1 MASNTLENYQYSQ
14 IEGVFHFWNKCVSQT
29 HTHVFSYTD
38 KTIVTDIAIL
48 QDIALKAIIL
58 SLILL
63 LNPTHR
69 TFVLQA

>member
-1 MASNTLENYQYSQ
+1 MASNTLENYEYSQ

-29 HTHVFSYTD
+29 THVFSYTD
-38 KTIVTDIAIL
+38 KTVVTDIAIL
-48 QDIALKAIIL
+48 QDIALKDIIL